1 MKIGKRYLLLFFLC
15 FEFLAIGQETN
26 KYASYYSLY
35 THAEE
40 LFEKGQYGSARV
52 EFRSFIQ
59 SGVSKDDPFV
69 EKAYYYEGIAALE
82 LFNEDAIALL
92 EAYAVRY
99 PENIHN
105 ASISFKI
112 GNYFF
117 QKEDFESAALWY
129 KKTRLDELENDRKDE
144 LLFKHG
150 YSAYQLNDRLTALNT
165 FRDVKDGKTQ
175 YASPSLYFYSH
186 LNYLAGALQVA
197 LEGFE
202 KLKTNEAFAG
212 VVPYYIIQIYH
223 KQGLFQDVV
232 DYAPTV
238 LDSSSLSDVS
248 DVYHLLG
255 DAHYKLNQFKDAAKY
270 LEIYY
275 QKAQTTREDDY
286 QIAYSLFRNE
296 EYERAIK
303 FFDRVAR
310 VDDTLGQT
318 AMYQIGD
325 CYQKLNKLLPARNAF
340 FRASEMKTI
349 EKIQEDA
356 LYNFAILSFKVDINP
371 YDESVKAFEN
381 YLTKFPK
388 SSRKDDIYQC
398 LVNVYSN
405 TSNYAK
411 ALESLDLLPSKDTKL
426 KSVYQII
433 AYNYGVEL
441 FQKTRYN
448 DAISSFGLVSKYAA
462 DPQLLALAKYWR
474 ADAYFRL
481 EKYSESIEEYKL
493 FLGSPASN
501 SLDEKTDA
509 YYNLGYAYWN
519 KEQFSDALDAL
530 QIYLQGNPKNKEK
543 RVDACLKL
551 ADGYYTS
558 KQNAL
563 AIKYYKETIDLKSNL
578 SDRAS
583 YYLAKSYGYN
593 GQLELKINTL
603 LSLIN
608 NYKES
613 KYIMNSIYEV
623 AKSYKSRS
631 EYDPALNYFKKHIA
645 DYPNSALLIDCQLEI
660 ADIQYK
666 KWNYAQ
672 AELDFK
678 QILLEHDNKRDVC
691 AAAVKGLMDVYV
703 AQKNPEK
710 AADLVDKY
718 PCANVSPDEKENL
731 FYNPALQSYIDSNY
745 LAAIPQFESYL
756 SQFPKG
762 RYAPETYY
770 FLGNSYIKTKD
781 TIKAVS
787 NYELYL
793 AGDNNSYS
801 EFAAFRVAD
810 FYFNKKDYINGIKYY
825 SKLDQI
831 ATKANNMLVAKI
843 GLMSS
848 YFFNNN
854 YPEAVSYAKIILD
867 NKSITSKSQI
877 DAEYVCGISYY
888 KLDNYQDAI
897 TSFNWLTKNTSSSIT
912 AESRYYLAEIYFKN
926 NTPILAEKEIN
937 LILKMKPSYNFW
949 IGKSLILKTKIDIN
963 NGDYV
968 QAEQGLKSVIDF
980 YPKNLNDGV
989 LVEAS
994 ELWDELMQ
1002 LKNPSKVI
1010 IEEPDKKIDINQNNE

>member
-1 MKIGKRYLLLFFLC
+1 MKIGKSYILLFFLC
-15 FEFLAIGQETN
+15 YEFLAMGQETN
-26 KYASYYSLY
+26 KYAGYYASYAR
-35 THAEE
+35 AEE
-40 LFEKGQYGSARV
+40 LFEKAQYCAARL
-52 EFRSFIQ
+52 EFRSFIE
-59 SGVSKDDPFV
+59 SGVSYDDPFV
-69 EKAYYYEGIAALE
+69 EKAQYYEGLAALE
-82 LFNEDAIALL
+82 LFNDDAIPLL
-92 EAYAVRY
+92 EAYTIRY

-105 ASISFKI
+105 ATISFKI

-117 QKEDFESAALWY
+117 QKEDFENAVLWY
-129 KKTRLDELENDRKDE
+129 QKTPIEEIENAGKDE

-150 YSAYQLNDRLTALNT
+150 YSAYQLNDRVTALSA

-175 YASPSLYFYSH
+175 YALPSLYFYSH
-186 LNYLAGALQVA
+186 LNYLSGALQIA

-202 KLKTNEAFAG
+202 KLKSNESFSG

-223 KQGLFQDVV
+223 KQRRFQDVV

-238 LDSSSLSDVS
+238 LDSSSLTDVS

-255 DAHYKLNQFKDAAKY
+255 DAYYKLNQFKEAAKY
-270 LEIYY
+270 LEVYY
-275 QKAQTTREDDY
+275 QKAKTSREDDY

-296 EYERAIK
+296 EYEKAIK
-303 FFDRVAR
+303 YFDRVAR
-310 VDDTLGQT
+310 VDDSLGQT
-318 AMYQIGD
+318 AMYQIAD
-325 CYQKLNKLLPARNAF
+325 SYQKLNKLLPARNAF

-349 EKIQEDA
+349 EKIQEDG

-381 YLTKFPK
+381 YLKKFPN
-388 SSRKDDIYQC
+388 SNRKDDIYQC

-441 FQKTRYN
+441 FQKTRY
-448 DAISSFGLVSKYAA
+448 DEAINSFGLVAKYAI
-462 DPQLLALAKYWR
+462 DPQLVALAKYWR

-493 FLGSPASN
+493 FLGAPASN

-578 SDRAS
+578 SDRAT

-593 GQLELKINTL
+593 GQLELKINALLTL
-603 LSLIN
+603 ID

-613 KYIMNSIYEV
+613 KYIKNSIYEI

-631 EYDPALNYFKKHIA
+631 EYDPALNYFQKHLT
-645 DYPNSALLIDCQLEI
+645 DYPNSALYMDCQLEI
-660 ADIQYK
+660 ADIHYK

-678 QILLEHDNKRDVC
+678 QILLEHDNIRDVC
-691 AAAVKGLMDVYV
+691 AAAVKGLMDVYT
-703 AQKNPEK
+703 AQKHPEK
-710 AADLVDKY
+710 AADLADRY
-718 PCANVSPDEKENL
+718 PCANISPDEKENL
-731 FYNPALQSYIDSNY
+731 FYNPALQSYVDSNY
-745 LAAIPQFESYL
+745 VEAIPQFESYL
-756 SQFPKG
+756 SKFPTG
-762 RYAPETYY
+762 RYAFETYY
-770 FLGNSYIKTKD
+770 FLGNSYFKIKD
-781 TIKAVS
+781 TMNAVS

-793 AGDNNSYS
+793 KGDNNSYS

-810 FYFNKKDYINGIKYY
+810 FYYNKKDYINGIKYY
-825 SKLDQI
+825 RKLDQI
-831 ATKANNMLVAKI
+831 ATKANNILVAKL

-854 YPEAVSYAKIILD
+854 YQEAIDYAKIVLE
-867 NKSITSKSQI
+867 NKSVPANNQI
-877 DAEYVCGISYY
+877 DAEYVCGISHY
-888 KLDNYQDAI
+888 KLSNYPDA
-897 TSFNWLTKNTSSSIT
+897 TRSFDWLIKNTSSSIT
-912 AESRYYLAEIYFKN
+912 AESRYYLAEIHFKN
-926 NTPILAEKEIN
+926 NNTVLAEKEIN

-949 IGKSLILKTKIDIN
+949 IGKALLLKTRLDIAS
-963 NGDYV
+963 GDYV
-968 QAEQGLKSVIDF
+968 QAEQSLKSVLDF
-980 YPKNLNDGV
+980 YPKELNDGI
-989 LVEAS
+989 LIEAN
-994 ELWDELMQ
+994 ELWEELVQ

-1010 IEEPDKKIDINQNNE
+1010 EEEPDKKIEINQN